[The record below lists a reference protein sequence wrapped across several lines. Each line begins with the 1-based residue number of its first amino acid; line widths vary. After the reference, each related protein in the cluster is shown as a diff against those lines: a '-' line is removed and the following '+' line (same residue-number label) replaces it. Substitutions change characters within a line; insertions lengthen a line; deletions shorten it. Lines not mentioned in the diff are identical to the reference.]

1 MFMKI
6 LTQRG
11 RAWFLI
17 RERGKYYM
25 INTDKRSVK
34 LINDPD
40 TVYKQG
46 YCEDPHPTK
55 DQEAQL
61 KDIAGRIP
69 TG

>member
-1 MFMKI
+1 MKI

-11 RAWFLI
+11 MAWFLI

-34 LINDPD
+34 PIEDPQM
-40 TVYKQG
+40 VYKQG

-55 DQEAQL
+55 EQEAQL
-61 KDIAGRIP
+61 KDLAGRIQI
-69 TG
+69 G